1 MCDMF
6 RARLHYSVGCTGGI
20 ECNHDRPRPSGSES
34 ARRFKASKVRSRRE
48 ARRAVNRDT
57 RDHILNTVGPL

>member
-6 RARLHYSVGCTGGI
+6 RAVLHYCVGCTGGI
-20 ECNHDRPRPSGSES
+20 ECPYDRPRPSGSAS
-34 ARRFKASKVRSRRE
+34 ARRFRASKVRSRRA

-57 RDHILNTVGPL
+57 LDHINNTVGVE